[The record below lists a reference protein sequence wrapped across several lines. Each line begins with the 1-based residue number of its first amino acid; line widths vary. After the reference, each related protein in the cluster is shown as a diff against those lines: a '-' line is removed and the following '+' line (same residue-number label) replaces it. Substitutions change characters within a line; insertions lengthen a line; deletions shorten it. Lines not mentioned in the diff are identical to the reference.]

1 MRQSGLT
8 WVGINSNPV
17 CTNECVEAPDK
28 VHCQPAPTQADIPYS
43 HLQGAELMEKV
54 NEIVEWWL
62 AKKGLTREQAL
73 RQYDERLKAEF
84 E

>member
-1 MRQSGLT
+1 
-8 WVGINSNPV
+8 
-17 CTNECVEAPDK
+17 
-28 VHCQPAPTQADIPYS
+28 
-43 HLQGAELMEKV
+43 MEKV